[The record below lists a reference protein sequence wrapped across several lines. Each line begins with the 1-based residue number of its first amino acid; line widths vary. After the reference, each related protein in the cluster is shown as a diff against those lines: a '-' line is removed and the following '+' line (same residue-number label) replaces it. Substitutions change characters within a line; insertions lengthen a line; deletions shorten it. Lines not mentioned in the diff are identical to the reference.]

1 MSNRLKKRHPLR
13 ARCWCLLLTALI
25 VTLLSSRNIH
35 GQTSSTGALTG
46 ETLDPSGGVLPGVI
60 LHLIR
65 EDGSEA
71 ESATSDQNGQFG
83 FLLLRPGTYEVQ
95 ASKADFKPASQSD
108 IHVHVTETARL
119 QLHLELAM
127 RREKIQV
134 LSNPLMVQ
142 LDTSALGRVVNDETV
157 SRLPLVTRNFTQ
169 ITGLSPGV
177 AVGVY
182 NAGELG
188 NGGIPLSQIGK
199 SNDGVFVHG
208 ARSYDN
214 NWQLDGISISD
225 VLGSGVISGGI
236 PIPNPDTLQEF
247 KVQTGLYD
255 AAFGRGT
262 GANVSVITKQ
272 GSNHFHGSLFE
283 FLRNE
288 ALNANDYFL
297 NKTGQ
302 ARPQLNQHQ
311 FGVVLGG
318 PIRTDK
324 LLFFGSY
331 QGTRQ
336 KNGLAAGQSRLA
348 CSAALTEPAL
358 TDDRSPAAL
367 GSLFAGQTG
376 ALGGVAIAAD
386 GSNINPVALNLLN
399 FKLPDGGFLIPTP
412 QTTDRSNSFAS
423 QGFSAFSEPCHFEED
438 QFLLNLDWDFS
449 NKNSFASRFF
459 FAYDDQSV
467 TFPGGA
473 LNTLGNTRGFG
484 SPGSSQF
491 LVYSISHRYQGSSSW
506 LSDTKFGF
514 VRTVTTSVAQAPFKW
529 SDVGVSEGEMN
540 NDNELPSLSI
550 LGSVSMAS
558 VLPRTYGQDSL
569 VLNNVTSFLRA
580 SHMLQLG
587 ASLTRFTS
595 DLKFNGFGSS
605 VQFLSWPDFLL
616 GLDASSNG
624 TGEFSNVFASSDAYG
639 LLDRNLNAWEGSGFV
654 QDSYRVNPWF
664 TLMLGLR
671 YERIGD
677 FGDSLGRNSS
687 FDLSKADTNPAAS
700 GSLNGYIVGSNFPG
714 TVPAGVVRA
723 DNTFAIY
730 GKGQNAFAPRVGFA
744 WQVLPN
750 STRLAVKGGYGIY
763 YSRPTGQ
770 TAIVSAIA
778 APFSLTRFST
788 GTTNAEASFQFPFA
802 QPFPEPSMFPSF
814 VPYSPTSNIAI
825 TALSPTFRP
834 AMVEQFSV
842 STQGEVHQ
850 GWLVDLGYV
859 GARGTHLQRYRS
871 LNQALSA
878 SPESPVNGV
887 TTNTLANVSQRVPIP
902 GVRPDS
908 LREMESAGCSW
919 YNGLEASLTKRFTHG
934 VQLLASYTFSKTLD
948 TDGADINSNSSNNS
962 LTLGDQNSPSQR
974 WGRASFDR
982 THRFI
987 VSGTW
992 GLPSPSD
999 GLPRALLGGWDL
1011 AGVVTI
1017 QSGTALT
1024 IADTN
1029 ATNVFGISEDR
1040 AQLSGTCSKS
1050 QLVKA
1055 GWGESKLNNYF
1066 NASCFTNPAIIG
1078 ADGIGAAFGDSA
1090 TGIVDGPGQANLD
1103 LALSKTVELNRP
1115 IEKSTLQFRAEFFNA
1130 LNHPQFANPDNNFTS
1145 PTFGV
1150 ISSTSVNTRV
1160 GQLALKFEF

>member
-1 MSNRLKKRHPLR
+1 MSNRLKKRHPLH
-13 ARCWCLLLTALI
+13 ARSWCLLLMTLI
-25 VTLLSSRNIH
+25 VALLSSRNIH

-46 ETLDPSGGVLPGVI
+46 ETLDPAGGFLPGVI

-95 ASKADFKPASQSD
+95 ASKADFKPAIQSD

-119 QLHLELAM
+119 QLHLGLAI
-127 RREKIQV
+127 RLEKLQV

-142 LDTSALGRVVNDETV
+142 LDASALGRVVNDETI

-177 AVGVY
+177 AVGVF

-188 NGGIPLSQIGK
+188 TGAIPLSQIGK

-225 VLGSGVISGGI
+225 VLGSGAISGGI

-272 GSNHFHGSLFE
+272 GSNHFHGILFE

-288 ALNANDYFL
+288 ALNANGYFL
-297 NKTGQ
+297 NETGQ

-318 PIRTDK
+318 PIRRDK

-367 GSLFAGQTG
+367 GRLFAGQTG

-386 GSNINPVALNLLN
+386 GSNINPVALDLLN
-399 FKLPDGGFLIPTP
+399 FKLPDGSFLIPTP
-412 QTTDRSNSFAS
+412 QTTDQSNPFAS
-423 QGFSAFSEPCHFEED
+423 QGFSVFSQPCHFEED

-449 NKNSFASRFF
+449 NKNSFASKFF
-459 FAYDDQSV
+459 FADDNQVV
-467 TFPGGA
+467 TFPGGG
-473 LNTLGNTRGFG
+473 LNTMGNTRGFG

-491 LVYSISHRYQGSSSW
+491 TVYSISHRYQGSSSW

-514 VRTVTTSVAQAPFKW
+514 VRTVTTSVNQAPFKW
-529 SDVGVSEGEMN
+529 SDVGVSEGGMN
-540 NDNELPSLSI
+540 NNNELPSLSI

-558 VLPRTYGQDSL
+558 VIPRTYGQDSL
-569 VLNNVTSFLRA
+569 VLNNVTSFLRG
-580 SHMLQLG
+580 SHTLQLG

-595 DLKFNGFGSS
+595 DLTFNGFGSY

-616 GLDASSNG
+616 GLDASNNG

-639 LLDRNLNAWEGSGFV
+639 LLDRSLNAWEGSGFV
-654 QDSYRVNPWF
+654 QDSYRVIPRF

-687 FDLSKADTNPAAS
+687 FDLSKADKNPAAS
-700 GSLNGYIVGSNFPG
+700 GSFDGYMVGSNFPG

-723 DNTFAIY
+723 DNTFATY

-770 TAIVSAIA
+770 TALLSVIA
-778 APFSLTRFST
+778 APFSLTRIST
-788 GTTNAEASFQFPFA
+788 GTANAEASFQFPFA

-834 AMVEQFSV
+834 AMVQQFSV
-842 STQGEVHQ
+842 STQWEVHQ

-859 GARGTHLQRYRS
+859 GALGTHLQRYRS

-887 TTNTLANVSQRVPIP
+887 TTNTLANVGQRVPIP

-908 LREMESAGCSW
+908 LREMESEGSSS
-919 YNGLEASLTKRFTHG
+919 YNGLEASLTKRLGHG
-934 VQLLASYTFSKTLD
+934 LQFLGSYTFSKTLD
-948 TDGADINSNSSNNS
+948 TDGADINATSANNA
-962 LTLGDQNSPSQR
+962 LTLGNQNSPSQR

-987 VSGTW
+987 LSGTW
-992 GLPSPSD
+992 DPPSPSA
-999 GLPRALLGGWDL
+999 GLQRALLGGWDL

-1055 GWGESKLNNYF
+1055 GSMESKLNNYF

-1103 LALSKTVELNRP
+1103 LALLKTVELNRP
-1115 IEKSTLQFRAEFFNA
+1115 IEKSTIQFRAEFFNA
-1130 LNHPQFANPDNNFTS
+1130 LNHPQFAIPDNNFTS

-1150 ISSTSVNTRV
+1150 ISSTSVNARV